1 MGLIVCFGG
10 GWNTLVVAERA
21 ILGEFTWD
29 LGSPGIGRML
39 SIAVDEGDL
48 ALLIA
53 ATIWMA
59 GFIVLLN
66 RLLWRKLYEKAVKMV
81 GVA

>member
-1 MGLIVCFGG
+1 
-10 GWNTLVVAERA
+10 
-21 ILGEFTWD
+21 
-29 LGSPGIGRML
+29 
-39 SIAVDEGDL
+39 VDEGDL

-66 RLLWRKLYEKAVKMV
+66 RLLWRRLYEKAVRIV